1 MLVPVLVLAR
11 PRERTGGLV
20 VDERAGCPRSVLAAG
35 KRLPRLQPL
44 ETLRGLQSG
53 KAHAFVFVGLS
64 KWHVCTVCDERLWSG
79 VVLQGGRVGA
89 TERVRCRHSHGEHR
103 HGVSAAVR

>member
-11 PRERTGGLV
+11 PHERTGGLL
-20 VDERAGCPRSVLAAG
+20 VDERAGCPRRVLAAD

-53 KAHAFVFVGLS
+53 KAHALVFVELS
-64 KWHVCTVCDERLWSG
+64 IKVAG
-79 VVLQGGRVGA
+79 VHCL
-89 TERVRCRHSHGEHR
+89 
-103 HGVSAAVR
+103 